1 MTTLNPIYGFCQT
14 DSRKIFLLRD
24 IFCYSRGMARATTI
38 DITDLI
44 KATHAELRALIG
56 YRGMNQYKLRD
67 KSGVSQ
73 STISKTIYQ
82 NISTLNLSQFE
93 KIAAALGDSPGEILK
108 RAEKAAEQVRIERE
122 RVENDP
128 GLETL
133 LNENMALAKEGYALA
148 AKRGDPHTGGTW
160 G

>member
-1 MTTLNPIYGFCQT
+1 
-14 DSRKIFLLRD
+14 
-24 IFCYSRGMARATTI
+24 MARATTI

-108 RAEKAAEQVRIERE
+108 RAEKAAEQARIERE

-128 GLETL
+128 ELETL
-133 LNENMALAKEGYALA
+133 LNENLALAKEGYALA
-148 AKRGDPHTGGTW
+148 AKRGDPYTGGTW

>member
-1 MTTLNPIYGFCQT
+1 MNTLNLIQGFCQT

-108 RAEKAAEQVRIERE
+108 RAEKAAEQARIERE

-128 GLETL
+128 ELETL
-133 LNENMALAKEGYALA
+133 LNENLALAKEGYALA

>member
-1 MTTLNPIYGFCQT
+1 
-14 DSRKIFLLRD
+14 
-24 IFCYSRGMARATTI
+24 MARAATI

-108 RAEKAAEQVRIERE
+108 RAEKAAEQARIERE

-128 GLETL
+128 ELETL
-133 LNENMALAKEGYALA
+133 LNENLTLAKEGYALA
-148 AKRGDPHTGGTW
+148 AKRGDPRTGGTW

>member
-108 RAEKAAEQVRIERE
+108 RAEKAAEQARIERE

-128 GLETL
+128 ELETL
-133 LNENMALAKEGYALA
+133 LNENLTLAKEGYALA
-148 AKRGDPHTGGTW
+148 AKRGDPRTGGTW

>member
-1 MTTLNPIYGFCQT
+1 
-14 DSRKIFLLRD
+14 
-24 IFCYSRGMARATTI
+24 MARATTI

-108 RAEKAAEQVRIERE
+108 RAEREAGRRAKERE
-122 RVENDP
+122 ELRNDP
-128 GLETL
+128 EIEAL
-133 LNENMALAKEGYALA
+133 LQSNLALAKEGYALA

>member
-1 MTTLNPIYGFCQT
+1 
-14 DSRKIFLLRD
+14 
-24 IFCYSRGMARATTI
+24 
-38 DITDLI
+38 
-44 KATHAELRALIG
+44 
-56 YRGMNQYKLRD
+56 MNQYKLRD

-108 RAEKAAEQVRIERE
+108 RAEKAAEQARIERE

-128 GLETL
+128 ELETL
-133 LNENMALAKEGYALA
+133 LNENLALAKEGYALA

>member
-108 RAEKAAEQVRIERE
+108 RAEKAAEQARIERE
-122 RVENDP
+122 RVESDP
-128 GLETL
+128 ELETL
-133 LNENMALAKEGYALA
+133 LNENLALAKEGYALA

>member
-1 MTTLNPIYGFCQT
+1 
-14 DSRKIFLLRD
+14 
-24 IFCYSRGMARATTI
+24 MARATTI

-108 RAEKAAEQVRIERE
+108 RAEREAGRRAKERE
-122 RVENDP
+122 ELRNNPEI
-128 GLETL
+128 EAL
-133 LNENMALAKEGYALA
+133 LQSNLALAKEGYALA